1 MADRAFI
8 GGATNTT
15 LHFEADGTMHVEE
28 KQDVEPILDYTHAA
42 RNHRF
47 SADVCD
53 GMFRHEGEI
62 PFTVF
67 QEECKKRNVFPNV
80 MTAEGEMVIE
90 AILADPQYARFRAAP
105 TMRDARIIIKGAR

>member
-1 MADRAFI
+1 MTERAFI
-8 GGATNTT
+8 GGVTNTT
-15 LHFEADGTMHVEE
+15 IHFEADGTMHVEE
-28 KQDVEPILDYTHAA
+28 KQDVAPILDYTHAA

-47 SADVCD
+47 SADACD

-67 QEECKKRNVFPNV
+67 QEECQKRGVFPNILSD
-80 MTAEGEMVIE
+80 EGEMVIE

-105 TMRDARIIIKGAR
+105 GLRDPRIIIKGAR